1 VVLHVTNRLS
11 ILETKINYTFSNQQH
26 LTLAL
31 SHRSSGSINNE
42 RLEFLGDSI
51 LGFVI
56 ANELYQNFPKISEGE
71 LSRLRA
77 RIVKGTTLTEVALE
91 LGLGEYVLLGPG
103 EKKSG
108 GHNRDSILADT
119 VEAIIGAIYLDAGID
134 AASSAILRLFST
146 KLKELTLED
155 AKKDP
160 KTQLQELLQGRK
172 LEVPE
177 YHILETLGAA
187 HNQTFKVRC
196 DVVLKDDS
204 LLETQAVA
212 SSRRKSEQQSAQ
224 QMLEKLLE
232 RGIK

>member
-1 VVLHVTNRLS
+1 MTNRLS
-11 ILETKINYTFSNQQH
+11 ILETKINYAFSNQQH

-31 SHRSSGSINNE
+31 SHRSTGSINNE

>member
-1 VVLHVTNRLS
+1 VTDRLAL
-11 ILETKINYTFSNQQH
+11 LESKINYRFRQQKL

-31 SHRSSGSINNE
+31 SHRSTGSNNNE

-56 ANELYQNFPKISEGE
+56 ADELYKNFPKISEGE

-77 RIVKGTTLTEVALE
+77 RIVKGTSLSEVAIK

-119 VEAIIGAIYLDAGID
+119 VEAIIGAIYLDSGIE
-134 AASSAILRLFST
+134 SSATAILQFFLT
-146 KLKELTLED
+146 KLKQLTLED

-172 LEVPE
+172 LAVPE
-177 YHILETLGAA
+177 YQVLETLGDA

-196 DVVLKDDS
+196 DVELKDSS
-204 LLETQAVA
+204 LLNTSALA
-212 SSRRKSEQQSAQ
+212 SSRRKSEQQAAK